1 MRFPFHIS
9 LITLILSIFLLFSLF
24 SCDETLTPEA
34 DDVVLEFSKDTLTF
48 DTVFTG
54 VGSATAK
61 ILIYN
66 KKNKAVNIQNIALKG
81 SGISPFRINV
91 DGEVSASN
99 SFNDIIIRAK
109 DSMYVFVE
117 VKIDPHKPNAPLLY
131 QDSIEFFTGGKR
143 QRILLEAWGQEVE
156 RFHNKTISHDT
167 ILSNSKPYLITGY
180 LEIDSAK
187 TIKLPEGTQL
197 YFHHNA
203 NMFVYGNLEVNGSLS
218 DPVLIRGDR
227 LDKIAFVDPIPYQY
241 VPGQWGGIYL
251 LSKRGNHKINYL
263 NLSSGYV
270 GLYFYNSDRDFRP
283 KLEISNSK
291 IHNFLLYNLVA
302 VNGDVKVVNSE
313 ISNSGSFTVYLNGG
327 KHIFYHTTIANFY
340 NSNPVS
346 PNSRDRNPAVMIMEL
361 NRALPMAPVFKNCI
375 ISGSNENELT
385 IASKFPDQFTGDF
398 SNSYIRRSK
407 AYNMNIFSSIRWYS
421 YRDSVFEHNRYDAE
435 KKRYFDFTPDSI
447 SPARGWADINLAGQ
461 YPEDL
466 YGRSRFADGKPDA
479 GAYEWYPVN
488 SR

>member
-1 MRFPFHIS
+1 
-9 LITLILSIFLLFSLF
+9 
-24 SCDETLTPEA
+24 
-34 DDVVLEFSKDTLTF
+34 
-48 DTVFTG
+48 
-54 VGSATAK
+54 
-61 ILIYN
+61 
-66 KKNKAVNIQNIALKG
+66 
-81 SGISPFRINV
+81 
-91 DGEVSASN
+91 VSASN
-99 SFNDIIIRAK
+99 SFKDVVIRAK

-117 VKIDPHKPNAPLLY
+117 VSIDPHKPNAPLLY
-131 QDSIEFFTGGKR
+131 QDSIEFFTGGLR

-156 RFHNKTISHDT
+156 RFHNKTILHDT
-167 ILSNSKPYLITGY
+167 ILNNSKPYLITGY
-180 LEIDSAK
+180 LEVDSAK
-187 TIKLPEGTQL
+187 TLKLPEGTQL
-197 YFHHNA
+197 YFHHNS
-203 NMFVYGNLEVNGSLS
+203 NLFVYGNLEINGSLS
-218 DPVLIRGDR
+218 DPVIIRGDR
-227 LDKIAFVDPIPYQY
+227 LDKIGFVDPVPYQY
-241 VPGQWGGIYL
+241 VPGQWGGVYL
-251 LSKRGNHKINYL
+251 LSKRGKHKINYL

-270 GLYFYNSDRDFRP
+270 GLYFYNSDRDYRP
-283 KLEISNSK
+283 KLEIQNSK

-302 VNGDVKVVNSE
+302 VNGDVTVVNSE

-327 KHIFYHTTIANFY
+327 NHVFYHTTIANFY

-361 NRALPMAPVFKNCI
+361 NRALPMSPVFRNCI

-407 AYNMNIFSSIRWYS
+407 AYNTNIFSSIRWYT
-421 YRDSVFEHNRYDAE
+421 YRDSVFEHNRYDVE

-466 YGRSRFADGKPDA
+466 HGRSRFADGKPDA

-488 SR
+488 AR